1 MADVPELT
9 EQSPYEELLAEISR
23 FTDLPMRI
31 TIQMGKLNMP
41 VREILQLKEN
51 SVVEIPKSAGEN
63 IDIYVNGTLL
73 AYGEVLDLEGS
84 AGIRI
89 TDLLI
94 NQ

>member
-1 MADVPELT
+1 MPDAPELT
-9 EQSPYEELLAEISR
+9 EHSPYQELLDEISR
-23 FTDLPMRI
+23 YTDLPMRI